1 MKKFYSLAFRN
12 LWSRPLRTLITASGI
27 MLGVATMLAVS
38 VMGASATQSLRDFFA
53 QSSGRATLT
62 ISDAGKSG
70 EGFEAR
76 ALNRVRTFEGVAEAA
91 GQTFNRAFIP
101 DNKKTFS
108 ITIVGIDPAVDRR
121 MRTYTLTRGRFL
133 TPGERAHNVV
143 LVEKFALD
151 HKIALDDAI
160 SAILPDNREAKLK
173 VVGLIASEGAGQ
185 LGTGS
190 VGFVTLEVAR
200 SLFDRGERL
209 DQIDLIAKDE
219 IANSPPAVT
228 QMKERLQKTLGD
240 HYVVALPAATG
251 ESVSQALGGLN
262 LGLGIFSAISL
273 FVGILLIYNTFAM
286 TVAER
291 TREIGMLRALGAT
304 KRQVLTLILIEA
316 TILGALG
323 IVLGVAVG
331 LFLSIPLIKFMG
343 NTLGIPLNTFTI
355 PASGVVQAVAV
366 GLVSTFFAASIPAW
380 QASRI
385 SPTEA
390 MRARA
395 GGREGFLLRH
405 AWKIGVVLLIS
416 AVIDGTDLV
425 NLYKGA
431 DFFMVT
437 FLGAILIMPN
447 LILLLEPFGRRV
459 IQSIYGPM
467 GILGSRNLSR
477 AKGRTSL
484 TVGVLMIGVVMNV
497 AIGAMS
503 VSFKASMDDWITAA
517 VGGDFFIS
525 SQRPL
530 YAETARDLLAVE
542 GIAAVTPQRNS
553 QIKIAGLQNGN
564 GFKPL
569 EDAIT
574 MVAIDVPTYRQV
586 TSFQFANGETEE
598 IALGDLA
605 RGDALFISTTLSERW
620 NLRRGDGLRLRT
632 GRGERDF
639 KVAAVMMTFFQGGNS
654 IYISRNDL
662 VKYFGDTRVSVF
674 IVKKKLDAPTEDV
687 LARLKR
693 GVAKTKSLDIVAGE
707 DFRKNISEQIQQFFT
722 LFDAMVWISVI
733 VGVLGV
739 INTMTM
745 NVLERIREIGTLRS
759 IGMDRRQLGRMIL
772 SEAGAMGALGAIFG
786 VLIAYPVSTVTV
798 SGMASGSGFPVYYVF
813 PALSFVIGVFVAL
826 VLSQVAAIYPTLR
839 AARVNVIEAIKEE

>member
-1 MKKFYSLAFRN
+1 M
-12 LWSRPLRTLITASGI
+12 SGI

-70 EGFEAR
+70 QGFEAR
-76 ALNRVRTFEGVAEAA
+76 ALNRVRTFEGVADAA
-91 GQTFNRAFIP
+91 GLTFNRAFIP
-101 DNKKTFS
+101 YNKKTFA
-108 ITIVGIDPAVDRR
+108 ITIVGIDPDVDRR
-121 MRTYTLTRGRFL
+121 MRTFTLTSGRFL
-133 TPGERAHNVV
+133 ARGERAHNIL
-143 LVEKFALD
+143 LVEKFAQD
-151 HKIALDDAI
+151 RQIALGDTI
-160 SAILPDNREAKLK
+160 TAILPNNREAKLK
-173 VVGLIASEGAGQ
+173 VIGLMASEGAGQ

-190 VGFVTLEVAR
+190 VGFVTLEVAQNI
-200 SLFDRGERL
+200 FERGERL

-219 IANSPPAVT
+219 IANSSTAINQLKT
-228 QMKERLQKTLGD
+228 RLQKTLGD
-240 HYVVALPAATG
+240 HYVVALPAAAG

-304 KRQVLTLILIEA
+304 QRQVMILILIEA

-323 IVLGVAVG
+323 IALGVAGG

-343 NTLGIPLNTFTI
+343 DTLRIPLNTFTI
-355 PASGVVQAVAV
+355 PATGLAQAVGV
-366 GLVSTFFAASIPAW
+366 GLFATFFAASIPAW
-380 QASRI
+380 QASRV

-395 GGREGFLLRH
+395 GGREGFLLQH
-405 AWKIGVVLLIS
+405 AWKIGILLLGI
-416 AVIDGTDLV
+416 AVIDGTGVVRLF
-425 NLYKGA
+425 KGA
-431 DFFMVT
+431 EFFMVT

-447 LILLLEPFGRRV
+447 LILLLEPYGRRV
-459 IQSIYGPM
+459 INAIYGPM
-467 GILGSRNLSR
+467 GTLGSRNLSR

-553 QIKIAGLQNGN
+553 QIKIAGMQNGA

-569 EDAIT
+569 DDAIT

-586 TSFQFANGETEE
+586 TSFQFAGGETEE
-598 IALGDLA
+598 IALGDLT
-605 RGDALFISTTLSERW
+605 RGDALFISTTLAERW
-620 NLRRGDGLRLRT
+620 NLKRGDTLRLRT

-639 KVAAVMMTFFQGGNS
+639 KVAAVMMTFYQGGNS

-662 VKYFGDTRVSVF
+662 LKYFGDTRVSVF
-674 IVKKKLDAPTEDV
+674 IVKKKTDAPTDEV
-687 LARLKR
+687 TARLKK

-707 DFRKNISEQIQQFFT
+707 DFRKNISAQIKAFFT

-745 NVLERIREIGTLRS
+745 NVLERIREIGALRS
-759 IGMDRRQLGRMIL
+759 IGMDRQQLGRMIL
-772 SEAGAMGALGAIFG
+772 SEAGAMGALGAFFG

-798 SGMASGSGFPVYYVF
+798 SGMSQGSGFPVYYVF
-813 PALSFVIGVFVAL
+813 PTMSFVIGVFVAL